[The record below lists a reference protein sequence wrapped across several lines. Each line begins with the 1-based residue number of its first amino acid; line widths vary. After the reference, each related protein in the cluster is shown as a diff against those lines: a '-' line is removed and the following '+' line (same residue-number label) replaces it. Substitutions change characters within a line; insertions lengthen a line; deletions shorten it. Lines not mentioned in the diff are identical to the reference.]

1 MLSLGVHIAWRL
13 ILAKH
18 TQNKSLLPF
27 AFRWIPRIPT
37 AAELTEV
44 LWFAE
49 GARKVELETG
59 IYGTPLMEA
68 EAGPFRGRS
77 DAADESATP
86 E

>member
-1 MLSLGVHIAWRL
+1 M
-13 ILAKH
+13 
-18 TQNKSLLPF
+18 
-27 AFRWIPRIPT
+27 
-37 AAELTEV
+37 

-49 GARKVELETG
+49 EARKVELETG